1 MDAHVTALSQSY
13 RLRERFEEANVHH
26 GQEVRADLP
35 HIRVAVGSSSPT
47 WLDRLTGTTP
57 RAGESEVYFCET
69 GRITIREV
77 LKGGDN
83 RPLPI
88 DVVVDGLDVP
98 VSGTFDIVNA
108 LVSSNGKIRLTVDE
122 QTRVVF
128 AGDRCVTASP

>member
-1 MDAHVTALSQSY
+1 MEAHVTAQSQSY

-35 HIRVAVGSSSPT
+35 HIRVAVGRTSLA
-47 WLDRLTGTTP
+47 WLDRLTGTIARP
-57 RAGESEVYFCET
+57 GESEVYFCET

-77 LKGGDN
+77 LKSGDN

-88 DVVVDGLDVP
+88 DVVVDGLEVP

-122 QTRVVF
+122 RTRVVF